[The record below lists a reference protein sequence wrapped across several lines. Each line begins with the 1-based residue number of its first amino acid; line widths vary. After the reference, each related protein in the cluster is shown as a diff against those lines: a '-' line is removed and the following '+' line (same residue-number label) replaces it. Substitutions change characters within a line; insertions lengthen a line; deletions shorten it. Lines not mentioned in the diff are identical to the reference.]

1 MKNKDLS
8 IVIYTIVVILS
19 IMYATQPLQPLLANE
34 FDISIVQASQF
45 TAVVMFSL
53 AISPIF
59 YGYILERTC
68 AKKMLTYASL
78 ILLTTNVSLSIST
91 SYYQFLGARIIESLV
106 IPAILTSCMSILAN
120 IDKENI
126 KYNMAIYVAA
136 TVFGGLF
143 GRLLAGFIATEF
155 GWRAVFISLSFA
167 LLISIYFIRKLSF
180 EGDTNIT
187 KPRVKDILEILKDRR
202 FTIIYTLMFLT
213 FFVFAGFLN
222 ILPFRMKELIPE
234 ATESQIGLLYLG
246 YGMGIVVSLMSK
258 KIINFFKN
266 EANTIIAGG
275 IIFTLVTLSFFST
288 NMIFVFGMIFL
299 FCVGMFM
306 MHSVSTGIANSLRKS
321 QKSLTSGMYLTFYYL
336 GGASG
341 SIIPAMIYQNI
352 GWNVAIEVFLV
363 CLLFIYTLFFFYRKD
378 YS

>member
-8 IVIYTIVVILS
+8 IVIYNIVVVLS
-19 IMYATQPLQPLLANE
+19 IMYATQPLQPLLADE
-34 FDISIVQASQF
+34 FSISIVQASQF
-45 TAVVMFSL
+45 TAVIMFSL
-53 AISPIF
+53 AIAPII
-59 YGYILERTC
+59 YGYILERVC
-68 AKKMLTYASL
+68 AKKMLIYTSA
-78 ILLTTNVSLSIST
+78 ILFVTNIILSISN
-91 SYYQFLGARIIESLV
+91 SYYLFLAARIVESLV

-143 GRLLAGFIATEF
+143 GRVMAGFIATEF

-167 LLISIYFIRKLSF
+167 LLISLYFIRKLSF
-180 EGDTNIT
+180 EGDASMT
-187 KPRVKDILEILKDRR
+187 KAKIKDVVEILKDRR
-202 FTIIYTLMFLT
+202 FVIIYALMFLT

-222 ILPFRMKELIPE
+222 ILPFRMKELIPD

-246 YGMGIVVSLMSK
+246 YGMGILVSLMSK
-258 KIINFFKN
+258 KIIKFFKN
-266 EANTIIAGG
+266 EANTILAGG
-275 IIFTLVTLSFFST
+275 VIFTLVTLSFFSS
-288 NMIFVFGMIFL
+288 NMLFVFAMIFL

-306 MHSVSTGIANSLRKS
+306 MHSVSTGIANSLRES

-336 GGASG
+336 GGATG

-352 GWNVAIEVFLV
+352 GWDAAIQLFLLSLV
-363 CLLFIYTLFFFYRKD
+363 FIYTLFFFFRKD
-378 YS
+378 YK

>member
-1 MKNKDLS
+1 
-8 IVIYTIVVILS
+8 
-19 IMYATQPLQPLLANE
+19 MYASQPLQPLLANE
-34 FDISIVQASQF
+34 FKISIVQASQF
-45 TAVVMFSL
+45 TAVIMFSL
-53 AISPIF
+53 AISPII
-59 YGYILERTC
+59 YGYVLERMC
-68 AKKMLTYASL
+68 AKRMLIYASL
-78 ILLTTNVSLSIST
+78 ILFVTNIILSISN
-91 SYYQFLGARIIESLV
+91 SYYQFLSARIVESLV

-143 GRLLAGFIATEF
+143 GRVAAGFIATEF
-155 GWRAVFISLSFA
+155 GWRAVFVSLSFA

-180 EGDTNIT
+180 EGDTNIN
-187 KPRVKDILEILKDRR
+187 KPRFQDVLEILRDRR
-202 FTIIYTLMFLT
+202 FMIIYALMFLT

-222 ILPFRMKELIPE
+222 ILPFRMKELVPD

-258 KIINFFKN
+258 KIIKFFKN

-275 IIFTLVTLSFFST
+275 VIFTLVTLSFYST

-336 GGASG
+336 GGATG

-352 GWNVAIEVFLV
+352 GWNEAITVFV
-363 CLLFIYTLFFFYRKD
+363 ICLILIYTLFFFYRKD
-378 YS
+378 YQ